1 MAQIF
6 GYLIMPLTKLQ
17 IAPGIDKQNTE
28 YGAEGRWVD
37 GDNIRFRYSQPEKIG
52 GWEKVTSDALLG
64 ATRAILTYSDLK
76 GVNYAIYG
84 TNKKLYAYS
93 ENTYADITPTR
104 ATGTGNITQF
114 ETTNGSTSVIV
125 TDSSHGALIGDFVT
139 IASVSGAV
147 GGISA
152 SNLQGE
158 FEIQTVASDNTYTII
173 AKAAA
178 SSDATGATANATYQI
193 NTGLPT
199 SIYGYGWGAGTW
211 NASTWDTTRSGL
223 TGADGVLLQSG
234 KWSLDNWGE
243 DILAQQFNG
252 SIYYWDTSS
261 GLSSNLAARTNVS
274 GAPTKSRFMLVS
286 GDDRH
291 VICFGTETTIGTSS
305 TQDNMFIRF
314 SDQEDPATWTPTATN
329 TAGSQRLTDGNQI
342 NAAVRSRGVIL
353 IYTDTALYQMQFI
366 GPPFTFG
373 FRQLGTNCGAVGIK
387 SAVDVNG
394 IAYWMGNDSFFLFDG
409 AVKKIPCSVQDYVFD
424 DINNNALGDV
434 FCAVN
439 SDFNEVIWFY
449 PSKNSTQIDRNVT
462 YNYAENIWYIGTL
475 ARSSWADRG
484 VYSNPYAAEFEASDT
499 TATISTINGVKEG
512 RTFVYLH
519 EEGVNDDGAAM
530 NCHIESGDID
540 IADGDNFM
548 SISRFIPDFKNQIG
562 EVDITLKSRPY
573 PSTTQRSHGP
583 FTVTTSTNKKDT
595 RIRGRQLALRV
606 SSDAVDDKWR
616 YGTLRFDAKPDGM
629 RGG

>member
-1 MAQIF
+1 
-6 GYLIMPLTKLQ
+6 MPLTKLQ

-28 YGAEGRWVD
+28 YGAEGKWVD
-37 GDNIRFRYSQPEKIG
+37 GDNVRFRYGQPEKIG
-52 GWEKVTSDALLG
+52 GWTKVTSDALLG
-64 ATRAILTYSDLK
+64 ATRAVLTYSDLK
-76 GVNYAIYG
+76 GVNYAVYG
-84 TNKKLYAYS
+84 TNKKVYAYS
-93 ENTYADITPTR
+93 DNAYADITPTR

-114 ETTNGSTSVIV
+114 ETTDESTTVIV
-125 TDSSHGALIGDFVT
+125 TDADHGALIGDFVT

-152 SNLQGE
+152 ANLQGE
-158 FEIQTVASDNTYTII
+158 FEIQTVPSSNTYTIV
-173 AKAAA
+173 AGGAAT
-178 SSDATGATANATYQI
+178 SSTTGATANATYQI
-193 NTGLPT
+193 NTGQPT

-211 NASTWDTTRSGL
+211 SSSTWDTSREGL
-223 TGADGVLLQSG
+223 TGAEGVLLQSA

-243 DILAQQFNG
+243 DVLAQKFDG
-252 SIYYWDTSS
+252 SIYYWDTSG
-261 GLSSNLAARTNVS
+261 GLSSNLASRTNVS

-291 VICFGTETTIGTSS
+291 VICFGTETTIGTTT
-305 TQDNMFIRF
+305 TQDNMFIRW
-314 SDQEDPATWTPTATN
+314 SDQESTTTWTPTATN

-342 NAAVRSRGVIL
+342 NTAVRSRGAIL

-373 FRQLGTNCGAVGIK
+373 FKQLGSNCGAVGIN
-387 SAVDVNG
+387 SAVDVSG
-394 IAYWMGNDSFFLFDG
+394 ISYWMGNDSFFMFDG

-449 PSKNSTQIDRNVT
+449 PSSNSTQIDRHVT
-462 YNYAENIWYIGTL
+462 YNYAENLWYVGTL
-475 ARSSWADRG
+475 SRSSWADRG
-484 VYSNPYAAEFEASDT
+484 VYPNPYAAEFDASDT
-499 TATISTINGVKEG
+499 TTTISTINGVKVG
-512 RTFVYLH
+512 RTFIYAH
-519 EEGVNDDGAAM
+519 EEGVNDDGSAM

-548 SISRFIPDFKNQIG
+548 SISRFIPDFKNQVG
-562 EVDITLKSRPY
+562 EVDITVKSRAY
-573 PSTTQRSHGP
+573 PATTQTTHGP
-583 FTVTTSTNKKDT
+583 FAIATSTTKKDT

-629 RGG
+629 RGK

>member
-1 MAQIF
+1 
-6 GYLIMPLTKLQ
+6 MPLTKLQ

-28 YGAEGRWVD
+28 YGAEGKWVD
-37 GDNIRFRYSQPEKIG
+37 GDNVRFRYGQPEKIG
-52 GWEKVTSDALLG
+52 GWTKVTSDALLG

-84 TNKKLYAYS
+84 TNKKVYAYS
-93 ENTYADITPTR
+93 DSEYADITPTR

-114 ETTNGSTSVIV
+114 ETTDESTTVIV
-125 TDSSHGALIGDFVT
+125 TDADHGALVGDFVT

-152 SNLQGE
+152 ANLQGE
-158 FEIQTVASDNTYTII
+158 FEIQTVPSANTYTIV
-173 AKAAA
+173 AGGAAT
-178 SSDATGATANATYQI
+178 SSTTGATANATYQI
-193 NTGLPT
+193 NTGQPT

-211 NASTWDTTRSGL
+211 NASTWDTSREGL
-223 TGADGVLLQSG
+223 TGAEGVLLQSS
-234 KWSLDNWGE
+234 KWTFDNWGE
-243 DILAQQFNG
+243 DVLAQKFDG
-252 SIYYWDTSS
+252 SIYYWDTSA
-261 GLSSNLAARTNVS
+261 GLSSNLASRTNVS
-274 GAPTKSRFMLVS
+274 GAPTKSKFMLVS

-291 VICFGTETTIGTSS
+291 VICFGTETTIGTTS
-305 TQDNMFIRF
+305 TQDNMFIRW
-314 SDQEDPATWTPTATN
+314 SDQESTTTWTPTATN

-342 NAAVRSRGVIL
+342 NTAVRSRGAIL

-373 FRQLGTNCGAVGIK
+373 FKQLGSNCGAVGIN
-387 SAVDVNG
+387 SAVDVSG
-394 IAYWMGNDSFFLFDG
+394 ISYWMGNDSFFMFDG

-449 PSKNSTQIDRNVT
+449 PSSNSTQIDRHVT
-462 YNYAENIWYIGTL
+462 YNYAENLWYIGTL
-475 ARSSWADRG
+475 SRSSWADRG
-484 VYSNPYAAEFEASDT
+484 VYPNPYAAEFDASDT
-499 TATISTINGVKEG
+499 TTTISTINGVKEG
-512 RTFVYLH
+512 RTFIYAH
-519 EEGVNDDGAAM
+519 EEGVNDDGSAM

-548 SISRFIPDFKNQIG
+548 SISRFIPDFKNQVG
-562 EVDITLKSRPY
+562 EVDVTVKSRAY
-573 PSTTQRSHGP
+573 PATTQTTHGP
-583 FTVTTSTNKKDT
+583 FAIATSTTKKDT

-629 RGG
+629 RGK

>member
-37 GDNIRFRYSQPEKIG
+37 GDNIRFRYGQPEKIG

-76 GVNYAIYG
+76 GVNYAVYG
-84 TNKKLYAYS
+84 TNKKLYGYS
-93 ENTYADITPTR
+93 EGTYADITPTR

-152 SNLQGE
+152 ANLQGE
-158 FEIQTVASDNTYTII
+158 FEIQTVPTGNTYTII
-173 AKAAA
+173 AGAAA

-211 NASTWDTTRSGL
+211 NASTWDTSREGL

-243 DILAQQFNG
+243 DVLAQQFNG
-252 SIYYWDTSS
+252 SLYYWDTSS

-274 GAPTKSRFMLVS
+274 NAPTKSRFMLVS

-291 VICFGTETTIGTSS
+291 VICFGTETTIGTAT

>member
-1 MAQIF
+1 
-6 GYLIMPLTKLQ
+6 MPLTKLQ

-37 GDNIRFRYSQPEKIG
+37 GDNIRFRYGQPEKIG

-76 GVNYAIYG
+76 GVNYAVYG
-84 TNKKLYAYS
+84 TNKKLYGYS
-93 ENTYADITPTR
+93 EGTYADITPTR

-152 SNLQGE
+152 ANLQGE
-158 FEIQTVASDNTYTII
+158 FEIQTVTGDNTYTII
-173 AKAAA
+173 AGAAA

-243 DILAQQFNG
+243 DVLAQQFNG
-252 SIYYWDTSS
+252 SLYYWDTSS

-274 GAPTKSRFMLVS
+274 NAPTKSRFMLVS

-373 FRQLGTNCGAVGIK
+373 FRQLGTNCGAVGINA
-387 SAVDVNG
+387 AVDVNG

-449 PSKNSTQIDRNVT
+449 PSKNSNQIDRNVT
-462 YNYAENIWYIGTL
+462 YNYAEKIWYIGTL

-530 NCHIESGDID
+530 NCHVESGDID
-540 IADGDNFM
+540 VGDGDQFL
-548 SISRFIPDFKNQIG
+548 SVSRFIPDFKNQVG
-562 EVDITLKSRPY
+562 EVDITVKSRPY
-573 PSTTQRSHGP
+573 PSASQKTHGP
-583 FTVTTSTNKKDT
+583 FTVTTSTTKKDT

-616 YGTLRFDAKPDGM
+616 YGTLRFDGKPDGM

>member
-1 MAQIF
+1 MAQIT
-6 GYLIMPLTKLQ
+6 GYHSMPLTKLQ

-37 GDNIRFRYSQPEKIG
+37 GDNIRFRYGQPEKIG

-93 ENTYADITPTR
+93 EGSYADITPTR

-114 ETTNGSTSVIV
+114 ETTNTSTTVIV
-125 TDSSHGALIGDFVT
+125 TDADHGALIGDFVT

-152 SNLQGE
+152 ANLQGE
-158 FEIQTVASDNTYTII
+158 FEIQTVPTGNTYTIV

-223 TGADGVLLQSG
+223 TGADGVLLQSA
-234 KWSLDNWGE
+234 KWALDNWGE
-243 DILAQQFNG
+243 DVLASRFDG
-252 SIYYWDTSS
+252 SLYYWDTSS

-291 VICFGTETTIGTSS
+291 VICFGTETTIGTTT
-305 TQDNMFIRF
+305 TQDNMFIRW
-314 SDQEDPATWTPTATN
+314 SDQESTTDWTPTSTN

-342 NAAVRSRGVIL
+342 NTAVRSRGAIL
-353 IYTDTALYQMQFI
+353 VYTDTALYQMQFI

-373 FRQLGTNCGAVGIK
+373 FKQLGSNCGAVGIH
-387 SAVDVNG
+387 SAIDVSG
-394 IAYWMGNDSFFLFDG
+394 IAFWMGNDSFFQFDG

-424 DINNNALGDV
+424 DINTNALGDV
-434 FCAVN
+434 FCASN
-439 SDFNEVIWFY
+439 TDFNEVIWFY
-449 PSKNSTQIDRNVT
+449 PSKNSTQIDRHVT
-462 YNYAENIWYIGTL
+462 YNYAENLWYVGTL

-484 VYSNPYAAEFEASDT
+484 VYANPYAAEFDSSDT
-499 TATISTINGVKEG
+499 TATISTITGVKEG

-519 EEGVNDDGAAM
+519 EEGVNNDGAAM

-540 IADGDNFM
+540 IADGDQFM
-548 SISRFIPDFKNQIG
+548 SISRFIPDFKNQTG
-562 EVDITLKSRPY
+562 NVDITVKSRPY
-573 PSTTQRSHGP
+573 PSTTQTTHGP
-583 FTVTTSTNKKDT
+583 FEITTSTTKKDT

-616 YGTLRFDAKPDGM
+616 YGTLRFDAKPDGT